1 MSERDVAEDTPVDR
15 LKDAL
20 EYLRDE
26 SIRLRQQA
34 VTNAIVRAISIIRA
48 QDQAGRTH
56 HNVH

>member
-1 MSERDVAEDTPVDR
+1 MPKQDVADDTPVER

-48 QDQAGRTH
+48 QDQAGAHQQRLH
-56 HNVH
+56 

>member
-1 MSERDVAEDTPVDR
+1 MTKHDDAQETPVER

-34 VTNAIVRAISIIRA
+34 VTNAIVRAICIIHA
-48 QDQAGRTH
+48 QDHPGGPPRRLH
-56 HNVH
+56 

>member
-1 MSERDVAEDTPVDR
+1 MPKQDVAEDTPVDR

-48 QDQAGRTH
+48 QDQSGAQRRSLH
-56 HNVH
+56 